1 MRTGQQRILALTFPR
16 LSIDRVL
23 RRQWGHGWRSSG
35 RPETGPV
42 VCVAFAD
49 NTLRLVGCDEEAGRL
64 GLRLG
69 QGLAEARAIC
79 PNVIVIDE
87 DQAADHRLLE
97 GIADW
102 CDRYTPLVAL
112 EGRNGLF
119 LDITGCA
126 HLMGGEAALL
136 EDILNRLSQMGL
148 EVRGAI
154 SSSPGLSWAVCH
166 YGDNRVVRDEN
177 REEAL
182 APLPVAAL
190 RLGPN
195 TVAALQKLGLKRV
208 ADLMRTPRAPLV
220 RRFGAEV
227 MLRLDQACGD
237 DEEPISPR
245 RPVASLSAERRLADP
260 IKSEDDILFVTR
272 QIAQCLL
279 SGFEAR
285 GAGGRLFELVLF
297 RIDGQVS
304 RISAGAS
311 RPLRDADRITALFT
325 ERLASLQS
333 HLDIGFGYEILR
345 LNVLHHEPFESV
357 QSDLAATDRRH
368 LSLST
373 FVDQVAAR
381 LGPDCLQTYQLR
393 ESHIPE
399 RAEIFV
405 PAIEALP
412 LGKQM
417 PETPAV
423 LSRSER
429 PLRLF
434 RVPEPLESF
443 AAEIPDGPPTRFRWR
458 RLTHQVARAEGP
470 ERLSP
475 EWWLD
480 DEEAATRDYFRLEST
495 AGYRFWIFRKG
506 LYDRDPTQRWFM
518 HGLFA

>member
-1 MRTGQQRILALTFPR
+1 M
-16 LSIDRVL
+16 L
-23 RRQWGHGWRSSG
+23 RRKWGQDLRSTG
-35 RPETGPV
+35 RPEAGPI
-42 VCVAFAD
+42 VCVAHVD
-49 NTLRLVGCDEEAGRL
+49 NTLRLVACNDEAARL

-79 PNVIVIDE
+79 PGVIVVDE

-112 EGRNGLF
+112 EGKNGLF

-126 HLMGGEAALL
+126 HLVGGEAALL
-136 EDILNRLSQMGL
+136 EDILKRLTQMGL
-148 EVRGAI
+148 EVRGAV
-154 SSSPGLSWAVCH
+154 SSSPGLSWAICH
-166 YGDNRVVRDEN
+166 YGGNHIVSDEN
-177 REEAL
+177 AEEML

-190 RLGPN
+190 RLDQN
-195 TVAALQKLGLKRV
+195 TVSALQKLGLKRV
-208 ADLMRTPRAPLV
+208 ADLIRTPRAPLA
-220 RRFGAEV
+220 RRFGAAV
-227 MLRLDQACGD
+227 LLRLDQAKGEND
-237 DEEPISPR
+237 EPISPR
-245 RPVASLSAERRLADP
+245 RPIASLSAERRLADP
-260 IKSEDDILFVTR
+260 IQSEEDIVFVTR

-279 SGFEAR
+279 SRLEAR

-311 RPLRDADRITALFT
+311 RPLRDVDRITALFT
-325 ERLASLQS
+325 ERFSCLQD
-333 HLDIGFGYEILR
+333 HLDAGFGYEILR
-345 LNVLHHEPFESV
+345 LNVLHHEPFESL
-357 QSDLAATDRRH
+357 QSDLAATDRKH

-373 FVDQVAAR
+373 FVDQVSAR

-399 RAEIFV
+399 RAEIFR

-417 PETPAV
+417 PEAPMIV
-423 LSRSER
+423 SRSER
-429 PLRLF
+429 PIRLF

-470 ERLSP
+470 ERISP

-480 DEEAATRDYFRLEST
+480 DEEGATRDYFRLEST

-506 LYDRDPTQRWFM
+506 LYERDPLQHWFM

>member
-1 MRTGQQRILALTFPR
+1 M
-16 LSIDRVL
+16 L
-23 RRQWGHGWRSSG
+23 RRKWGHGWRSTG
-35 RPETGPV
+35 RPEAGPV
-42 VCVAFAD
+42 VCVAHVDHA
-49 NTLRLVGCDEEAGRL
+49 LRLVACDDEALRL
-64 GLRLG
+64 GLRSG

-79 PNVIVIDE
+79 PDVFVIDE
-87 DQAADHRLLE
+87 DQAADQRLLE

-112 EGRNGLF
+112 EGKNGLF

-126 HLMGGEAALL
+126 HLMGGEASLL
-136 EDILNRLSQMGL
+136 EDVLKRLSQMGF

-154 SSSPGLSWAVCH
+154 SSSPGLSWAVCR
-166 YGDNRVVRDEN
+166 YGSDGIVSNDVR
-177 REEAL
+177 EAAL
-182 APLPVAAL
+182 SPLPVAAL
-190 RLGPN
+190 RIDAN

-208 ADLMRTPRAPLV
+208 GDLMRTPRAPIA
-220 RRFGAEV
+220 RRFGAQV
-227 MLRLDQACGD
+227 LLRLDQARGHN
-237 DEEPISPR
+237 EEAISPR
-245 RPVASLSAERRLADP
+245 RPVASLSAERRLAEP
-260 IKSEDDILFVTR
+260 IQSEEDILFLTR

-279 SGFEAR
+279 SGLEAR
-285 GAGGRLFELVLF
+285 DAGGRLFELVLF
-297 RIDGQVS
+297 RVDGRVF

-311 RPLRDADRITALFT
+311 RPLRDVDRITALFG
-325 ERLASLQS
+325 ERLTSLKDQ
-333 HLDIGFGYEILR
+333 IETGFGFEILR
-345 LNVLHHEPFESV
+345 LNVLHHEPFENL
-357 QSDLAATDRRH
+357 QSDLAASNRKH

-373 FVDQVAAR
+373 FVDQVSAR

-399 RAEIFV
+399 RAALFV
-405 PAIEALP
+405 PAAETLASGTRKNDAPAL
-412 LGKQM
+412 
-417 PETPAV
+417 V
-423 LSRSER
+423 SRSER
-429 PLRLF
+429 PIRLF

-458 RLTHQVARAEGP
+458 RLTHHVARAEGP

-495 AGYRFWIFRKG
+495 AGYRFWIFRRG

>member
-1 MRTGQQRILALTFPR
+1 M
-16 LSIDRVL
+16 
-23 RRQWGHGWRSSG
+23 
-35 RPETGPV
+35 
-42 VCVAFAD
+42 
-49 NTLRLVGCDEEAGRL
+49 RLVNCDDEAARL
-64 GLRLG
+64 GLRQG

-97 GIADW
+97 GLADW

-136 EDILNRLSQMGL
+136 EDILRRLGQMGF
-148 EVRGAI
+148 EVRGAV
-154 SSSPGLSWAVCH
+154 SSSPGLSWAICH
-166 YGDNRVVRDEN
+166 YGGNCIVSDED
-177 REEAL
+177 REEML

-190 RLGPN
+190 RLDQN
-195 TVAALQKLGLKRV
+195 TVAALHKLGLKRV
-208 ADLMRTPRAPLV
+208 ADLMRTPRAPLA
-220 RRFGAEV
+220 RRFGTEV
-227 MLRLDQACGD
+227 LLRLDQARGD
-237 DEEPISPR
+237 DEEPVSPR

-260 IKSEDDILFVTR
+260 IQSEEDILFVTR

-279 SGFEAR
+279 SGLQAR

-297 RIDGQVS
+297 RVDGQVS

-311 RPLRDADRITALFT
+311 RPLRDMDRITALFT
-325 ERLASLQS
+325 ERLAGLQD
-333 HLDIGFGYEILR
+333 HLDAGFGYEILR
-345 LNVLHHEPFESV
+345 LNVLHHEPFENV
-357 QSDLAATDRRH
+357 QSDLAATDH
-368 LSLST
+368 KQLSLST
-373 FVDQVAAR
+373 FVDQVSAR

-399 RAEIFV
+399 RAETFV
-405 PAIEALP
+405 SAIEALP
-412 LGKQM
+412 LDKQM
-417 PETPAV
+417 PRALQV
-423 LSRSER
+423 VSRSER
-429 PLRLF
+429 PIRLF
-434 RVPEPLESF
+434 RMPEPLESF

-458 RLTHQVARAEGP
+458 RLTHQVARAERP

-480 DEEAATRDYFRLEST
+480 DKQAATRDYFRLEST
-495 AGYRFWIFRKG
+495 AGYRFWVYREG
-506 LYDRDPTQRWFM
+506 LYDRDPTQRWFI

>member
-1 MRTGQQRILALTFPR
+1 M
-16 LSIDRVL
+16 
-23 RRQWGHGWRSSG
+23 
-35 RPETGPV
+35 
-42 VCVAFAD
+42 
-49 NTLRLVGCDEEAGRL
+49 
-64 GLRLG
+64 GLRSG

-87 DQAADHRLLE
+87 DQAAERRLLE

-112 EGRNGLF
+112 EGKNGLF

-126 HLMGGEAALL
+126 HLMGGEASLL
-136 EDILNRLSQMGL
+136 GDIFKRLTQMGF
-148 EVRGAI
+148 EVRGAV
-154 SSSPGLSWAVCH
+154 SSSPGLSWAMCR
-166 YGDNRVVRDEN
+166 YGSDCIVSDED
-177 REEAL
+177 REERL

-190 RLGPN
+190 RLDQR
-195 TVAALQKLGLKRV
+195 TVVALHKLGLKRI
-208 ADLMRTPRAPLV
+208 ADLIRTPRAPLA
-220 RRFGAEV
+220 RRFGTEV
-227 MLRLDQACGD
+227 LLRLDQALGD
-237 DEEPISPR
+237 DDEPISPR

-260 IKSEDDILFVTR
+260 IQSPEDILFITR

-279 SGFEAR
+279 SGLEAR

-311 RPLRDADRITALFT
+311 RPLRDVDRITALFT
-325 ERLASLQS
+325 ERLACLED
-333 HLDIGFGYEILR
+333 HLDTGFGYEILR
-345 LNVLHHEPFESV
+345 LNVLHHQPFEST

-381 LGPDCLQTYQLR
+381 LGSDCLQTYQLR

-399 RAEIFV
+399 RAEVFM

-412 LGKQM
+412 LGKQVSAASQ
-417 PETPAV
+417 THF
-423 LSRSER
+423 RSER
-429 PLRLF
+429 PVRLF

-443 AAEIPDGPPTRFRWR
+443 AAEIPDGPPARFRWR

-470 ERLSP
+470 ERISP

-480 DEEAATRDYFRLEST
+480 DEEGATRDYFRLEST
-495 AGYRFWIFRKG
+495 AGYRFWVFRKG
-506 LYDRDPTQRWFM
+506 LYERDTQQHWFM